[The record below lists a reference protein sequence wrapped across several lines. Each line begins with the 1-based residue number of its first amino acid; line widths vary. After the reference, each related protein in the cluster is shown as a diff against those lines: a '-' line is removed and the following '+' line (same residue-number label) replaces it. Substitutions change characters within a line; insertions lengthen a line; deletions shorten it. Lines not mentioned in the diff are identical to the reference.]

1 LLKAFFKIF
10 EFDLNFDYFVVLFSA
25 VVVVA
30 DVAFVVNVVHK
41 NGAQVQKCALIGD
54 PRICGKFP

>member
-1 LLKAFFKIF
+1 
-10 EFDLNFDYFVVLFSA
+10 LFSA
-25 VVVVA
+25 VVVVVS